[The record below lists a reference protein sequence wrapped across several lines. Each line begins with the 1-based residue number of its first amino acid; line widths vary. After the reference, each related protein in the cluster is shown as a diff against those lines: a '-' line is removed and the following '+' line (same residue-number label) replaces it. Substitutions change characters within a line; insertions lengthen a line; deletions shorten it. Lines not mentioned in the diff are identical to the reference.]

1 MASFHKVT
9 TNSTSTPTLPL
20 APKPIATAAP
30 PPPPPPPPPPF
41 TRDRF
46 FSDGND
52 DEEEEQDEEDEED
65 QEDEEIVNGEHG
77 ADSTIDLEKIR
88 GENWSSRDTYA
99 SSSGY
104 ENALVIAGSEPC
116 YAHTFNRVSGSSPS
130 SGQNDPLRGENN
142 GCGFSGQDQE
152 ERSYWDVLRS
162 HLSDPL
168 TGALMDDAIILTCG
182 HSFGRGGMQQVY
194 LMKSCCKCSQPISED
209 LVRPNFALRS
219 AVQAFRREEEIHILE
234 VSKRRRDQLEQ
245 EKCSYDDHLTNDL
258 LRNRASLF
266 PLAISDRVIIKGN
279 KRTPPHF
286 VGRVAV
292 VTAQCLN
299 GWYVVKTLD
308 NGESVKLQFGSLA
321 KVSTDQPTSAVPTR
335 ATYPNWL

>member
-1 MASFHKVT
+1 MASFDKVT
-9 TNSTSTPTLPL
+9 TNSTPTL

-30 PPPPPPPPPPF
+30 PPPPF
-41 TRDRF
+41 TRERL
-46 FSDGND
+46 FSDGDD
-52 DEEEEQDEEDEED
+52 DEEDGGLNEESEGEE
-65 QEDEEIVNGEHG
+65 EDEEIVNGEHG
-77 ADSTIDLEKIR
+77 GDSIDLEKIR

-116 YAHTFNRVSGSSPS
+116 YAQTFNRVAGSSPS
-130 SGQNDPLRGENN
+130 SGQNDPFRVENN
-142 GCGFSGQDQE
+142 GCGFSGQE
-152 ERSYWDVLRS
+152 EGSYWDVLRS
-162 HLSDPL
+162 HLSDPV
-168 TGALMDDAIILTCG
+168 TGALMDDAMILTCG
-182 HSFGRGGMQQVY
+182 HSYGRGGMQQVY

-219 AVQAFRREEEIHILE
+219 AVQAFRREEEMHIWK

-245 EKCSYDDHLTNDL
+245 EKCGYDDHLTNDL

-321 KVSTDQPTSAVPTR
+321 KVSADQPTSAFPTR